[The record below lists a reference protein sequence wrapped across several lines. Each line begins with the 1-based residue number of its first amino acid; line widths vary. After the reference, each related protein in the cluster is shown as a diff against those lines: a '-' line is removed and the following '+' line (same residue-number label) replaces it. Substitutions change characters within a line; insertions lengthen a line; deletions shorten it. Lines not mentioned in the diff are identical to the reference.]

1 MKTQLHAVMGFSERL
16 LCASLTGEIAS
27 VMAIKISFCYGHKDK
42 HNLLKGSVMFT
53 QCFSS
58 LAGL

>member
-16 LCASLTGEIAS
+16 LCASLTGEIA
-27 VMAIKISFCYGHKDK
+27 YGRTDK
-42 HNLLKGSVMFT
+42 HNLLKGSVTST